1 MRRTPL
7 ILLSLLLAAVLFSAC
22 GDDYPAADN
31 GGMNNGGMGDGGMG
45 DGGMGDGD
53 NSPVA
58 DGARSVDVTGTS
70 FAFDPAEVTVEAG
83 EDIAIALTADDV
95 LHDLVIDE
103 LGAHV
108 AADRGETAEGGFRA
122 DEPGR
127 YTYYCSVPG
136 HRDAGMEGTLV
147 VR

>member
-7 ILLSLLLAAVLFSAC
+7 ILLSLLLAAVLLSAC
-22 GDDYPAADN
+22 GDDDDPAN
-31 GGMNNGGMGDGGMG
+31 HGGGMGNGGMGNGAAG
-45 DGGMGDGD
+45 GD

-58 DGARSVDVTGTS
+58 DGARRVEVTGTS

-95 LHDLVIDE
+95 LHDFVVDE
-103 LGAHV
+103 LDAHV

-127 YTYYCSVPG
+127 YSYYCSVPG

>member
-7 ILLSLLLAAVLFSAC
+7 VLLSLLLAAALLSAC
-22 GDDYPAADN
+22 GDDNDPAN
-31 GGMNNGGMGDGGMG
+31 HGGGMGNRGMG
-45 DGGMGDGD
+45 NGAGGD

-58 DGARSVDVTGTS
+58 DGARRVEVTGTS
-70 FAFDPAEVTVEAG
+70 FEFDPAEVTVEAG

-95 LHDLVIDE
+95 LHDFVIDE
-103 LGAHV
+103 LDAHV

-127 YTYYCSVPG
+127 YSYYCSVPG

>member
-7 ILLSLLLAAVLFSAC
+7 ILLSLLVAAVLFSAC

-45 DGGMGDGD
+45 DGD

-58 DGARSVDVTGTS
+58 DGARSVDVTATS

>member
-22 GDDYPAADN
+22 GDDDPATND
-31 GGMNNGGMGDGGMG
+31 GGMNDNDMNGGGMNGGGMNDGGMNG
-45 DGGMGDGD
+45 GD

-58 DGARSVDVTGTS
+58 DGARSVDVTATS

-95 LHDLVIDE
+95 LL
-103 LGAHV
+103 
-108 AADRGETAEGGFRA
+108 T
-122 DEPGR
+122 
-127 YTYYCSVPG
+127 S
-136 HRDAGMEGTLV
+136 
-147 VR
+147 

>member
-7 ILLSLLLAAVLFSAC
+7 ILLSLLLAAVLLSAC
-22 GDDYPAADN
+22 GDDDPAN
-31 GGMNNGGMGDGGMG
+31 HGGGMGNGRMG
-45 DGGMGDGD
+45 NGAAGGD

-58 DGARSVDVTGTS
+58 DGARRVDVTGTS
-70 FAFDPAEVTVEAG
+70 FEFDPAQVTVEAG
-83 EDIAIALTADDV
+83 EDIAIALTSGDV
-95 LHDLVIDE
+95 LHDFVIDE
-103 LGAHV
+103 LDVHV
-108 AADRGETAEGGFRA
+108 AADRGETAEGGFRT